1 MAAGITE
8 IQDGQSGMCLQRLTK
23 DAPVII
29 ADGMVIPVQIQQTPV
44 VV

>member
-8 IQDGQSGMCLQRLTK
+8 IQDGQSGMFLQRLTK